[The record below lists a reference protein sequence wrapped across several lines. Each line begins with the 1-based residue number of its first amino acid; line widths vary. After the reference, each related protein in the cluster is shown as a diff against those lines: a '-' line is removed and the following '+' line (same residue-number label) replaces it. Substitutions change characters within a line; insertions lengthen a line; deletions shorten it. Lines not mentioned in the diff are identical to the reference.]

1 MTNKSKIWMDGKLVN
16 WEDANVHI
24 LTHGLHY
31 GGGVF
36 EGIRI
41 YNTSKGKAIFRL
53 KDHMVRFYNSAKV
66 IWLNIPFSID
76 ELCEAS
82 KEVVRTSGPEDDYL
96 RPLAYYGVSP
106 EARIGLNPTKMPSRV
121 AIACTHMGAYMG
133 TEQLE
138 SGAKIITST
147 WEKPTNRSAMLNAK
161 ICGNYI
167 NSVVAKLEAVH
178 RGFDEALMLNAD
190 GEVAEGTGENIFMV
204 KKGVLY
210 TPPLSAG
217 ILEGITRDCVSVI
230 ARNKGYDIVEKS
242 MTRSEL
248 YLADEVFMTGTAAEI
263 TPISY
268 IDDISIGTGKSG
280 PITKELQQAFHAAV
294 SGKDPMYEA
303 WLDYVQ

>member
-1 MTNKSKIWMDGKLVN
+1 
-16 WEDANVHI
+16 
-24 LTHGLHY
+24 
-31 GGGVF
+31 
-36 EGIRI
+36 
-41 YNTSKGKAIFRL
+41 
-53 KDHMVRFYNSAKV
+53 
-66 IWLNIPFSID
+66 
-76 ELCEAS
+76 
-82 KEVVRTSGPEDDYL
+82 
-96 RPLAYYGVSP
+96 VSP
-106 EARIGLNPTKMPSRV
+106 EARIGLNPTKMPTRV

-217 ILEGITRDCVSVI
+217 ILEGITRDCVSII
-230 ARNKGYDIVEKS
+230 AKNKGYDIVEKS

-268 IDDISIGTGKSG
+268 IDDISIGSGKSG
-280 PITKELQQAFHAAV
+280 PITKELQQAFTAAV